1 MIHFA
6 MQNCQKFPKL
16 GYVPLADLLLY
27 QCISPDAPARTV
39 GWRDPGFIHT
49 CFLKE
54 LWPNAVYVVSLSLH
68 MIFFFLDVSPLKR
81 LGFSSHVLCRENHL

>member
-1 MIHFA
+1 

-16 GYVPLADLLLY
+16 GYVSLVDLLLY

-49 CFLKE
+49 SFLKE
-54 LWPNAVYVVSLSLH
+54 LWPNAVYVVFLSLH
-68 MIFFFLDVSPLKR
+68 MIFFFWMFHLLKDWGFQAMFYAERIIFDV
-81 LGFSSHVLCRENHL
+81 GF